1 MPFVPSTLK
10 QVREI
15 TGCTEEEAARRVQK
29 DVDTIRRWESD
40 AHEELP
46 TLSQAK
52 NLAMLYRY
60 SAGVFLLEELPD
72 FIRVPEIHDFRTL
85 PNGESMDS
93 SSWSRN
99 LRYLMRQMQSRQEF
113 AADAIRRTESSCR
126 AWIGSIEREEI
137 PPEELAEKIR
147 GLLATGCDDLR
158 AIGGIGTVLNGWI
171 HRCEERA
178 GIFVLQTDNTKMPIE
193 IDEMR
198 GLSMADQY
206 APFIV
211 LNSKESHAG
220 RIFTLIHEFAHLWL
234 GEPGISASSE
244 ISFRSRLNSNQL
256 VEHYC
261 DIVAANALM
270 PTEEFLE
277 IWNRGSPY
285 GVIDKVEIVA
295 SHFTVSEHAVAARA
309 LSLCVIDPDA
319 FSRLR
324 AELATPVRRNGQV
337 DSGSGGNYYAI
348 LARNAGANF
357 VDLVLREYTANE
369 ITIKE
374 AARLLDTKIPS
385 VFSLADHVGFRL

>member
-1 MPFVPSTLK
+1 
-10 QVREI
+10 
-15 TGCTEEEAARRVQK
+15 
-29 DVDTIRRWESD
+29 
-40 AHEELP
+40 
-46 TLSQAK
+46 
-52 NLAMLYRY
+52 
-60 SAGVFLLEELPD
+60 
-72 FIRVPEIHDFRTL
+72 
-85 PNGESMDS
+85 
-93 SSWSRN
+93 
-99 LRYLMRQMQSRQEF
+99 
-113 AADAIRRTESSCR
+113 
-126 AWIGSIEREEI
+126 
-137 PPEELAEKIR
+137 
-147 GLLATGCDDLR
+147 
-158 AIGGIGTVLNGWI
+158 
-171 HRCEERA
+171 
-178 GIFVLQTDNTKMPIE
+178 
-193 IDEMR
+193 
-198 GLSMADQY
+198 MADRY

-244 ISFRSRLNSNQL
+244 ISFRSQLNSNQL

-309 LSLCVIDPDA
+309 LSLCVIDPDV

-357 VDLVLREYTANE
+357 ADLVLREYAANE